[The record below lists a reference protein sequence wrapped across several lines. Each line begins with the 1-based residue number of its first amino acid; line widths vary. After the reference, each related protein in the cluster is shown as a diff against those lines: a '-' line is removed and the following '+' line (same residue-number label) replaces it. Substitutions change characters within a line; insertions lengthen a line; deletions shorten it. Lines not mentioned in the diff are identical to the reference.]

1 LDSVQCVVCTRPLR
15 PLPVLLD
22 LCSDSTAHGWRHA
35 SWLAGGAP
43 PAAGLDRDREP
54 GSTPLPTR
62 RRQVQVLVSWDFF
75 WGISM
80 RPACWRPLSAHA
92 RAGVPWALR
101 NLNFGARALSGIRIR
116 CHQLQPP
123 GIAAACATHSCRH
136 VPGIGQEGVPSTSL
150 HGLAGRWER
159 RQLSIQQ
166 RRSGRKENVYPTNI
180 QLAPSNAYS
189 TSTILLSCYRAYYCT
204 SHPVLLASRPERD
217 ENAIGVPHRTKGV
230 SKQWNE
236 SAERPAST

>member
-1 LDSVQCVVCTRPLR
+1 MCGQRTRSDEASSLGSDGLATTNEHVHCTVLLDRVAVGARWAGAGARLDSVQCVVCTPPLR

-43 PAAGLDRDREP
+43 PAAGLDREP

-159 RQLSIQQ
+159 RQIIHPATPEWEK
-166 RRSGRKENVYPTNI
+166 RKFI
-180 QLAPSNAYS
+180 SNQ
-189 TSTILLSCYRAYYCT
+189 
-204 SHPVLLASRPERD
+204 HPA
-217 ENAIGVPHRTKGV
+217 
-230 SKQWNE
+230 SKQCIQHQHHT
-236 SAERPAST
+236 PLLL